1 MLKHIK
7 NRIKVS
13 NNYMVDIKWYNPEAK
28 KFNVH
33 EKNGVVYLSS
43 PILDEIEWLN
53 NGFSTRIGGVSKG
66 VCESMNFAYNDYD
79 DPKDVARN
87 YEIFTEAASIDVNRI
102 VRPHQIHSSKVIKI
116 ESDFS
121 FRDAKVPGWDFEG
134 VDGTVTNVPGVTLFG
149 FSADCNLISI
159 VDPVNKAI
167 GLCHAG
173 WRGMAS
179 KISKETID
187 LMAAS
192 YGTKAEDVIASIAP
206 SICPD
211 CFEVEF
217 DMIEQAR
224 AGFDESQ
231 YDAIYYKKNDIKYQ
245 FNLWEANRL
254 VLLEMGVKEENIFLP
269 NLCTKCN
276 PKLLFSHR
284 NSGLKRGT
292 LISYLSIKE

>member
-1 MLKHIK
+1 
-7 NRIKVS
+7 
-13 NNYMVDIKWYNPEAK
+13 MVNIKWNNPQAERL
-28 KFNVH
+28 NIH

-43 PILDEIEWLN
+43 PVLDEIKWLN
-53 NGFSTRIGGVSKG
+53 NGFSTRLGGVSSG

-79 DPKDVARN
+79 DAKSVAEN
-87 YEIFTEAASIDVNRI
+87 YEIFSNACGIDINRI
-102 VRPHQIHSSKVIKI
+102 VRPHQVHSSKVVKI

-121 FRDAKVPGWDFEG
+121 FRDAKEPGWDFEG
-134 VDGTVTNVPGVTLFG
+134 VDGTVTNVPGITLFG

-173 WRGMAS
+173 WRGMAG
-179 KISKETID
+179 KISKATID
-187 LMAAS
+187 LMTES
-192 YGTKAEDVIASIAP
+192 YGTKPEDVIASIAP

-224 AGFDESQ
+224 AGFSEEQ
-231 YDAIYYKKNDIKYQ
+231 YDLIYYKKNDVKYQ

-254 VLLEMGVKEENIFLP
+254 VLLEAGVREENISLP